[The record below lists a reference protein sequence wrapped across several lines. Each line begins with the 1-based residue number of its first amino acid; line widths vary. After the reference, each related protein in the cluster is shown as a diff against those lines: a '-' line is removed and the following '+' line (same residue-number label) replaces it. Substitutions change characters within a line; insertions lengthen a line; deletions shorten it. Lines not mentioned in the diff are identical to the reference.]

1 MSSVAR
7 WSVSLIAMIGLIAAT
22 VAGATIW
29 LLVTDP
35 VGGADAVATA
45 LSARDVGPFMRA
57 IGSVIYD
64 ALRGLFG
71 YL

>member
-1 MSSVAR
+1 MSVAR
-7 WSVSLIAMIGLIAAT
+7 WSVSLIAMIGIIAAT
-22 VAGATIW
+22 LAGATIW

-35 VGGADAVATA
+35 VGGADVVSTAVST
-45 LSARDVGPFMRA
+45 RDVGPFMRA
-57 IGSVIYD
+57 IGTVIYD

>member
-7 WSVSLIAMIGLIAAT
+7 WSVSLIAMIGVVAAT

-29 LLVTDP
+29 LLITDP
-35 VGGADAVATA
+35 VGGADVVSTA
-45 LSARDVGPFMRA
+45 INTRDIGPFMRA
-57 IGSVIYD
+57 IGDVIFQ

>member
-1 MSSVAR
+1 MSSIAR
-7 WSVSLIAMIGLIAAT
+7 WSVSLIAMIGIIAAT
-22 VAGATIW
+22 VAGATVW

-35 VGGADAVATA
+35 VGGADVVSTA
-45 LSARDVGPFMRA
+45 LSTRDVGPFMRA
-57 IGSVIYD
+57 IGSVIFE

>member
-1 MSSVAR
+1 MSVVR
-7 WSVSLIAMIGLIAAT
+7 WSVSLIAMVGIIAAT
-22 VAGATIW
+22 LAGATIW

-35 VGGADAVATA
+35 VGGADVVSTAVST
-45 LSARDVGPFMRA
+45 RDVGPFMRA
-57 IGSVIYD
+57 IGTVIYD